1 MTRRSHPG
9 QTAGGRVVRR
19 IAAIAFALTLA
30 VCARESGPAKSD
42 SDAPVGGTIVISAAA
57 DADALLPPLILSL
70 QGKQIVD
77 QMFDNLADI
86 GPRLNTVGDAG
97 FTPHLAN
104 SWRWSPDSL
113 AVDFKIDPRARWHDG
128 VPVRAEDVRF
138 TFGLVKDPAL
148 GSPLSGNLDN
158 VDSVSLPDSMT
169 ARVWFHRRTP
179 DQFFKAATSVA
190 ILPAHLLG
198 KLKPAGLRAS
208 QFAQHPIGSGRF
220 RFSEWVRGARIV
232 LTADSTNYRGRPKAD
247 RVIWLI
253 SAEYPAAALRLMGGE
268 ADFLDLVKPE
278 YVAQLRAKGDKI
290 VTTDGS
296 LDYGY
301 AAFNLG
307 DATKGEKRTIF
318 ADRNVRRALV
328 MAVDRKA
335 LVRSVFD
342 TLALVAHGP
351 ATRVL
356 TTSDTTIG
364 LPYDTARAGAML
376 DSIGWKRSENGMR
389 RKGGAPLAFALMVPG
404 SSAIRSRLAVLL
416 QEQWRRAGAAVR
428 IESID
433 VNTFGERLDGRKFDA
448 VLNAW
453 HIDPT
458 PSSVREEWGSSEIRK
473 GGYNATSYSNPA
485 FDAVVDSA
493 VREMDPARSAALY
506 RRAYGILTEDAAA
519 MWIYELRNIH
529 GVSPRINPVGIRA
542 DAWWANLADW
552 SVNQNP

>member
-1 MTRRSHPG
+1 MTTSSG
-9 QTAGGRVVRR
+9 LALALLVV
-19 IAAIAFALTLA
+19 LSG
-30 VCARESGPAKSD
+30 CARESDPAKSG
-42 SDAPVGGTIVISAAA
+42 SDAPVGGTIVIAAAA

-70 QGKQIVD
+70 QGKQIAD
-77 QMFDNLADI
+77 QIFDNLADI

-97 FTPHLAN
+97 FTPRLAS
-104 SWRWSPDSL
+104 SWRWSADSL

-128 VPVRAEDVRF
+128 IPVRAEDVRF
-138 TFGLVKDPAL
+138 TFGLLKDPAL

-158 VDSVSLPDSMT
+158 VDSVSIPDSMT

-179 DQFFKAATSVA
+179 DEFFKAATPVA
-190 ILPAHLLG
+190 ILPAHLLD
-198 KLKPAGLRAS
+198 KIKPADLRAS

-232 LTADSTNYRGRPKAD
+232 LIADSANYRGRPKAD

-253 SAEYPAAALRLMGGE
+253 SAEYAAAALRLMTGE
-268 ADFLDLVKPE
+268 ADFLDVVKPE
-278 YVAQLRAKGDKI
+278 YVAQVRAKGDKI
-290 VTTDGS
+290 VTTGGS

-307 DATKGEKRTIF
+307 DVTKGKKRTIF

-328 MAVDRKA
+328 MAVDRNA

-351 ATRVL
+351 ATRAL

-364 LPYDTARAGAML
+364 LPYDTTRAAAIL
-376 DSIGWKRSENGMR
+376 DSIGWKRGSDGMR
-389 RKGGAPLAFALMVPG
+389 RKGGIPLAFALMVPN
-404 SSAIRSRLAVLL
+404 SSAIRSKLAVLL
-416 QEQWRRAGAAVR
+416 QEQWRRAGVATR
-428 IESID
+428 IESIE
-433 VNTFGERLDGRKFDA
+433 VNTFGERLDDRKFEA

-458 PSSVREEWGSSEIRK
+458 PSSVREEWASSEIKK
-473 GGYNATSYSNPA
+473 GGYNATSYSNPS

-493 VREMDPARSAALY
+493 VKEMDPSRSAALY
-506 RRAYGILTEDAAA
+506 QRAYGILTDDAAA
-519 MWIYELRNIH
+519 MWIYELRNVH

-542 DAWWANLADW
+542 DAWWADLADW
-552 SVNQNP
+552 SVN